1 MAHRGSNGT
10 LPENTV
16 RVYQLAVDQGAD
28 VIECD
33 ATITKDH
40 ALICMHECW
49 MNQTTNVAQVYNS
62 SRKNTYFRRTEYF
75 TVDFTLAELSLVR
88 KVQRS
93 NILHRNYNGQFGI
106 ATLEEFIAV
115 AQGAGRP
122 VGIYIETKDP
132 IFINSIL
139 ATRRAGVTFEDLLLD
154 TLRRFN
160 YTNKRSPCFLQSAN
174 LKSLLYLA
182 NRTSLPIVV
191 LLQSS
196 KVSNKALARYSSFA
210 YGIGPIKQLLV
221 KLKNKTIVS
230 RSDLAQRAHAFGL
243 RVHPWTLRN
252 EHEYLA
258 WDYGQD
264 PANEYADFFQ
274 FGVDGSFTDFPE
286 TYYNFLNSRFCDAG
300 SGSPALDYLAN
311 KGPDGIQEK
320 RCHPL

>member
-1 MAHRGSNGT
+1 MHLMHSALVLLTCLSVARSTAEVKPIVINKQPEFDHGVDVPTKRPLIVAHRGSNGS

-16 RVYQLAVDQGAD
+16 RAYQLAVDHGAD

-40 ALICMHECW
+40 VLICMHECW

-62 SRKNTYFRRTEYF
+62 SRKNTYFRRTDYL

-139 ATRRAGVTFEDLLLD
+139 ATHRAGVTF
-154 TLRRFN
+154 
-160 YTNKRSPCFLQSAN
+160 A
-174 LKSLLYLA
+174 
-182 NRTSLPIVV
+182 
-191 LLQSS
+191 
-196 KVSNKALARYSSFA
+196 
-210 YGIGPIKQLLV
+210 
-221 KLKNKTIVS
+221 
-230 RSDLAQRAHAFGL
+230 
-243 RVHPWTLRN
+243 
-252 EHEYLA
+252 
-258 WDYGQD
+258 
-264 PANEYADFFQ
+264 
-274 FGVDGSFTDFPE
+274 
-286 TYYNFLNSRFCDAG
+286 
-300 SGSPALDYLAN
+300 
-311 KGPDGIQEK
+311 
-320 RCHPL
+320 